1 MTQVMQSQPVSI
13 SNNPLRTASDVIQR
27 NKKPFIIGGLLIVV
41 AIILYKVLAS
51 PAVITVVGTG
61 KLEVTPAK
69 VEMTVSRVDS
79 SVDPVVAVNQGE
91 NNTKTLI
98 DKSKSMLSNPE
109 IQRAF
114 YQITPTVVGGDKL
127 YQVVNVFKLTSYEP
141 AKTSD
146 LIKSLYTNGA
156 ITINNISF
164 LPDQQEDVTQ
174 EARKA
179 ALKDARDQAS
189 KIAKAAG
196 KMVGRIVTITDDLN
210 EVSGTLSS
218 QEEVGQSTTADFSAS
233 APEKIEVSK
242 MVSVTYEIW

>member
-1 MTQVMQSQPVSI
+1 MTQIPNIIPVTTSQGERI
-13 SNNPLRTASDVIQR
+13 ASLAFR
-27 NKKPFIIGGLLIVV
+27 YKKIMLVVFGGVALFYLLQQFFF
-41 AIILYKVLAS
+41 K

-61 KLEVTPAK
+61 KLQVAPAK

-98 DKSKSMLSNPE
+98 DKSKGLLSNPD

-114 YQITPTVVGGDKL
+114 YQITPTIVGGDKL
-127 YQVVNVFKLTSYEP
+127 YQVVNVFKLTSTEP
-141 AKTSD
+141 TKTSE
-146 LIKSLYTNGA
+146 LIKTLYTNGA
-156 ITINNISF
+156 VTINNISF

-179 ALKDARDQAS
+179 ALKDAREQAG

-196 KMVGRIVTITDDLN
+196 KRVGRIVTITDDLN
-210 EVSGTLSS
+210 EVSGTVSS
-218 QEEVGQSTTADFSAS
+218 QEQGGDVVSADFAAA

-242 MVSVTYEIW
+242 VVSVTYEIW